1 MITSSNSLSLH
12 SSNIQTSTSN
22 LTSSTSNN
30 TTLTTTSTNEIQK
43 SDESLSL
50 SSLSYILDDNLRV
63 RTNSVEIAFSEA
75 SKGAAL
81 AQVTNMALDQQ
92 SKILSNVS
100 DRLNYILNNE
110 TTDEIQEVIRKD
122 ISTLLNQ
129 FDAIAS
135 DSNYQELYSLQKS
148 TSNTDTSTSHS
159 FRISE
164 FPPIVLSS
172 ESIQSNTE
180 GLGLSDLKN
189 LAQDGLTG
197 SVANDQSKIV
207 ISALEV
213 IEQFQSDYKTLLNSL
228 KTSTNSL
235 SDLHKSFEKSNENT
249 KEINFKA
256 ESLVFDRN
264 AILKEMGA
272 FSQAQA
278 NALQSNVLNL
288 LSFDSNS
295 INSFNTS
302 NTSNNNFTSTN
313 SFTSDK
319 EDTN

>member
-1 MITSSNSLSLH
+1 MITSSNSSNLNL
-12 SSNIQTSTSN
+12 SNIQTSTST
-22 LTSSTSNN
+22 LTSFTSTN
-30 TTLTTTSTNEIQK
+30 TTVTTTSTNEIQK
-43 SDESLSL
+43 NDDSLSL

-81 AQVTNMALDQQ
+81 SQVTNKALDHQ
-92 SKILSNVS
+92 SELLSNVS
-100 DRLNYILNNE
+100 DRLNYILKNE
-110 TTDEIQEVIRKD
+110 TTDASQEIIRKD
-122 ISTLLNQ
+122 IITLLDQ
-129 FDAIAS
+129 FDAIAA
-135 DSNYQELYSLQKS
+135 DSNYQELYSLQES

-164 FPPIVLSS
+164 FPPIVLST
-172 ESIQSNTE
+172 ESIQSNTD

-197 SVANDQSKIV
+197 SVASDQSVIV
-207 ISALEV
+207 TSALEV

-256 ESLVFDRN
+256 ESLAFDRN
-264 AILKEMGA
+264 KILKEMGA

-278 NALQSNVLNL
+278 NALQSNVLDL

-295 INSFNTS
+295 INSFNSS
-302 NTSNNNFTSTN
+302 NTSNNNFTS
-313 SFTSDK
+313 DK
-319 EDTN
+319 EETL

>member
-1 MITSSNSLSLH
+1 MITSSNSSSLN
-12 SSNIQTSTSN
+12 SSNIQTSTSS
-22 LTSSTSNN
+22 LTSSTSHNA
-30 TTLTTTSTNEIQK
+30 TLTTTSTNEIQK
-43 SDESLSL
+43 SDDRLSL
-50 SSLSYILDDNLRV
+50 GSSSYILDDNLRV

-81 AQVTNMALDQQ
+81 AQVTNMSLDHQ
-92 SKILSNVS
+92 SKLLSNVS
-100 DRLNYILNNE
+100 DRLNYILKNE
-110 TTDEIQEVIRKD
+110 TTNDSQESIRKD
-122 ISTLLNQ
+122 INTLLTQ
-129 FDAIAS
+129 FDAIAA

-148 TSNTDTSTSHS
+148 TTNTDTSTSHS

-164 FPPIVLSS
+164 FPPIVLST
-172 ESIQSNTE
+172 ESMQSNTE

-197 SVANDQSKIV
+197 SVANDQSKVV

-213 IEQFQSDYKTLLNSL
+213 IEQFQSDYITLLNSL

-249 KEINFKA
+249 KEINFQF
-256 ESLVFDRN
+256 ESLTFDRN

-272 FSQAQA
+272 FSQTQA

-288 LSFDSNS
+288 LSFNSNS
-295 INSFNTS
+295 L

-313 SFTSDK
+313 SFISDK
-319 EDTN
+319 EKTIK